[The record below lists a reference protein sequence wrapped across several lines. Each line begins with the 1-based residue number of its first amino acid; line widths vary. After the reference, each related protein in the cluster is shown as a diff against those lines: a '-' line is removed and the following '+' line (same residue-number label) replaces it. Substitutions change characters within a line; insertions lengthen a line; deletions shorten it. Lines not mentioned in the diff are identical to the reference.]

1 MPKLTVKKSIVIK
14 ASPEKVYGVVADFS
28 QWQPWSPWLIMEDGV
43 KVNVRADK
51 KYYEWEGDLVGA
63 GNMTV
68 ASEKEFTRIDYDLM
82 FLKPWKSKAKVAF
95 ELEKQGD
102 ETLVTWYM
110 NSSLPF
116 FLFWMKKMTEN
127 FIGMDY
133 DRGLKMLKDYV
144 EDGTVHSKL
153 SFKGISQF
161 EGAKYIAINTECAI
175 QDMPENSK
183 RDFTKLM
190 TYMRDNHADIMDK
203 AMSIY
208 HKWDMR
214 KQRVNYSACAIVS
227 EIPKDLPAGFV
238 TGEYPK
244 AKVYAVHHTGPYHHI
259 GNAWTAQMMRQRGK
273 VFKPSKQLHPMEY
286 YINSPFDTDELAL
299 ETEVLFPIA

>member
-1 MPKLTVKKSIVIK
+1 MPKLNVKKSIIIK
-14 ASPEKVYGVVADFS
+14 ASPEQVFKVVSDFS
-28 QWQPWSPWLIMEDGV
+28 KWQPWSPWLIMEDGV
-43 KVNVRADK
+43 KVDVRADK

-68 ASEKEFTRIDYDLM
+68 VSEKEFSRVDYDLM
-82 FLKPWKSKAKVAF
+82 FLKPWKSHAKVAF
-95 ELEKQGD
+95 ELKEQGD
-102 ETLVTWYM
+102 STQVTWFM
-110 NSSLPF
+110 DSSLPF

-144 EDGTVHSKL
+144 EDGKVHSKL
-153 SFKGISQF
+153 SFKGESQF
-161 EGAKYIAINTECAI
+161 DGAKYIAINTECAI
-175 QDMPENSK
+175 KDMPENSK

-190 TYMRDNHADIMDK
+190 TYMRENHTDIMDK

-208 HKWDMR
+208 HKWDMK
-214 KQRVNYSACAIVS
+214 KQQVNYSACAIVS

-244 AKVYAVHHTGPYHHI
+244 AKVYSVHHTGPYRHI

-273 VFKPSKQLHPMEY
+273 VFKPSKRLHPIEF

-299 ETEVLFPIA
+299 ETEVLFPMA